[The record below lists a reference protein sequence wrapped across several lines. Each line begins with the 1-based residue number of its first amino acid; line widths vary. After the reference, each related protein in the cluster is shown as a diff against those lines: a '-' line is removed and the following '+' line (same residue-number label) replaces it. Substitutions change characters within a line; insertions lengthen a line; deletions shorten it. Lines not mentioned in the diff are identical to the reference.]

1 MIETRKMPEMRIG
14 DLRVALPIVQGGMG
28 VGISLSGL
36 ASTVA
41 EEGCVG
47 VISAAGVGRLEP
59 DFRKDLAA
67 ADERALRGQIR
78 RARELSRGVLGVNLM
93 MALSDFES
101 LFRVSVE
108 EGVDMAFI
116 GAGLLVRMPS
126 SVSLEELQR
135 SGTKIIP
142 KVSSAKAARVI
153 FSSWDRHY
161 GRIPDAV
168 VVEGPAAG
176 GHLGFSREQLE
187 GDPPGLEEILA
198 ETLTAMSVFEERYG
212 RKIPVI
218 AAGGIFTGKD
228 IRCIMDQGAAG
239 VKMGTRFVATRECD
253 AHPAFKQAYVDCR
266 PEDLVIIDSPVGLP
280 GRAIRSP
287 LLDAVARGES
297 RPLGCFWQCLRSCDV
312 GKAPYCIAR
321 ALMRAREGDLREG
334 FAFAGANAHRVTGI
348 VSVRELV
355 AQLVAEF
362 GMSLGERCAVA
373 AGAI

>member
-1 MIETRKMPEMRIG
+1 VIETRKMPELRIG
-14 DLRVALPIVQGGMG
+14 DLRVELPIVQGGMG

-36 ASTVA
+36 ASAVA
-41 EEGCVG
+41 EEGCMG

-78 RARELSRGVLGVNLM
+78 RARELSGGALGVNLM

-126 SVSLEELQR
+126 SVSLEELRR
-135 SGTKIIP
+135 SGTKIVP

-153 FSSWDRHY
+153 FASWDRHY
-161 GRIPDAV
+161 GCIPDAV
-168 VVEGPAAG
+168 VVEGPSAG

-187 GDPPGLEEILA
+187 GSPPGLKAILA

-212 RKIPVI
+212 AKIPVI
-218 AAGGIFTGKD
+218 AAGGIFTGQD
-228 IRCIMDQGAAG
+228 IRCIMDVGAAG

-266 PEDLVIIDSPVGLP
+266 PEDLLIIDSPVGLP

-297 RPLGCFWQCLRSCDV
+297 RPLKCFWQCLRSCDV
-312 GKAPYCIAR
+312 SKAPYCIAR

-334 FAFAGANAHRVTGI
+334 FAFAGANAPRVSGI

-362 GMSLGERCAVA
+362 SLSLGERCTVPS
-373 AGAI
+373 GSV

>member
-1 MIETRKMPEMRIG
+1 MIETRKMPELLIG
-14 DLRVALPIVQGGMG
+14 DLRVRLPIVQGGMG

-36 ASTVA
+36 ASAVA

-47 VISAAGVGRLEP
+47 VISAAGIGRLEP
-59 DFRKDLAA
+59 DFRRDLAA
-67 ADERALRGQIR
+67 ADERALRDQIR
-78 RARELSRGVLGVNLM
+78 KARELSDGALGVNLM

-135 SGTKIIP
+135 SGMKIIP

-153 FSSWDRHY
+153 FASWDRHY
-161 GRIPDAV
+161 GRIPDGV
-168 VVEGPAAG
+168 VVEGPSAG

-187 GDPPGLEEILA
+187 GEPPGLEAIL
-198 ETLTAMSVFEERYG
+198 EQTLSAMSPFEQRYG

-228 IRCIMDQGAAG
+228 IRCIMELGASA
-239 VKMGTRFVATRECD
+239 VKLGTRFVATRECD
-253 AHPAFKQAYVDCR
+253 AHSAFKQAYVDCE
-266 PEDLVIIDSPVGLP
+266 PDDLVIIDSPVGLP

-287 LLDAVARGES
+287 LLDAIAQGEK
-297 RPLGCFWQCLRSCDV
+297 RPLRCFWQCLRSCDIR
-312 GKAPYCIAR
+312 KAPYCIAR
-321 ALMRAREGDLREG
+321 ALMRAREGDLCEG
-334 FAFAGANAHRVTGI
+334 FAFAGANAARVRGI

-355 AQLVAEF
+355 AELVAGF
-362 GMSLGERCAVA
+362 SLSLGERCVVP
-373 AGAI
+373 AGAV